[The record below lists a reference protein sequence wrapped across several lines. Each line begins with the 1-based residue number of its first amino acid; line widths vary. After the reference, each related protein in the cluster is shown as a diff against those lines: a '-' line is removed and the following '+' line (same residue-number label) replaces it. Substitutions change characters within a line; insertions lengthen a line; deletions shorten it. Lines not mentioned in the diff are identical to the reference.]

1 MKFKQKNLMWTI
13 IILSLVIVIGLALSI
28 YVHNTTTHI
37 SEALAEEVLEQEHDV
52 ASLIHEY
59 TQVMLALERAR
70 YQPEKGQNRELEI
83 ALDNAKLQL
92 QLMRSNY
99 SFERLDGAAKAHAFV
114 KPVLEDVEQWLGQGL
129 PGADVDKVVLLAMAI
144 KRLDDRYLALRLI
157 AAETAD
163 VATSL
168 VNEQTEYLDRFRKSL
183 IGLLFVYG
191 MIALAIAVLLI
202 RQRDL
207 LARLAS
213 EQVAH
218 ARRFKDFA
226 EIGADWIW
234 ETDASFQLLKVF
246 DLPGAVS
253 SSLHDSMSS
262 ETSDAENG
270 QAINFQPIN
279 SLVAAPH
286 WPLDVMR
293 THQSFYRIEVE
304 LSSGRADTQV
314 ISLNGKPLVDSNG
327 EFTGYRGVGRDIT
340 ARKDIEKEL
349 QRANQSLIQAETRG
363 REQAERAL
371 QESEKFLRT
380 TLDALTSE
388 IAILDDSAHIIA
400 ANASWKQLVG
410 SNVTG
415 KMDGGVGH
423 SKLNL
428 YSIIPAVEATQL
440 QVIAADIKD
449 VLEGRRDRLRHEYPC
464 QRTEGQLWIVVRLTT
479 FTVGSDR
486 FAVIVRQ
493 DVTARRLLEERDSQL
508 RTELAHTSRLNT
520 VGEMATG
527 LAHELN
533 QPLTAI
539 SHNCDA
545 LLLSLAEHDGVDGE
559 LVDMAKDIYNQA
571 QHAGGIIRSLRRLM
585 RKDTIYTKSVVLNQ
599 LVEETVRLTHP
610 EAREKNVN
618 VILNLSDGMPNPSM
632 DPVQIQQV
640 LVNLERNSFEAMSS
654 SACETRA
661 LRISTTLENQNR
673 ILVSVQDTGPGFAPE
688 IRKRLFE
695 PFQTTKENGMGLG
708 LSICRSIVES
718 HGGSLWLE
726 QDEVAKTILRFTLP
740 ITRDDG
746 NDAF

>member
-1 MKFKQKNLMWTI
+1 MKSERQNLMWTI
-13 IILSLVIVIGLALSI
+13 TILSLVIVFGVALSI
-28 YVHNTTTHI
+28 YVNNTTTHI
-37 SEALAEEVLEQEHDV
+37 REALAEEVLEQEHDV

-70 YQPEKGQNRELEI
+70 FQPLENQSA
-83 ALDNAKLQL
+83 ALEQALNKANLQL
-92 QLMRSNY
+92 LLMRSNY

-114 KPVLEDVEQWLGQGL
+114 KPVLEDVEQWLTQGL
-129 PGADVDKVVLLAMAI
+129 PGANVDKLVILAMAI

-168 VNEQTEYLDRFRKSL
+168 VVEQTNYLDRFRKSL
-183 IGLLFVYG
+183 ITLLFVYG
-191 MIALAIAVLLI
+191 MIALGITVLLI

-207 LARLAS
+207 LARLAN
-213 EQVAH
+213 EQVHH

-234 ETDASFQLLKVF
+234 ETDANFKLLKVF
-246 DLPGAVS
+246 DLPETDS
-253 SSLHDSMSS
+253 STLHGSRKIGGVEAGD
-262 ETSDAENG
+262 G
-270 QAINFQPIN
+270 QEIILQPID

-286 WPLDVMR
+286 WPLDAM
-293 THQSFYRIEVE
+293 HAQQSFFRTEVE
-304 LSSGRADTQV
+304 LNSGHPDAQV
-314 ISLNGKPLVDSNG
+314 ISLNGKPLIDANG
-327 EFTGYRGVGRDIT
+327 NFSGYRGVGRDIT
-340 ARKDIEKEL
+340 ARKEIEKEL
-349 QRANQSLIQAETRG
+349 QKANQSLIKAETRG
-363 REQAERAL
+363 RQQAERAL

-388 IAILDDSAHIIA
+388 IAILDDTARIIA
-400 ANASWKQLVG
+400 ANSSWKSLVG
-410 SNVTG
+410 PSLTG
-415 KMDGGVGH
+415 VMDGGVGH
-423 SKLNL
+423 PELDL
-428 YSIIPAVEATQL
+428 YAIIPAVEATQL
-440 QVIAADIKD
+440 QAITTHIGD
-449 VLEGRRDRLRHEYPC
+449 VLEGRRDLLRYEYPC
-464 QRTEGQLWIVVRLTT
+464 QYAQKQLWIVVRFTT
-479 FTVGSDR
+479 FTVGNDR
-486 FAVIVRQ
+486 FSVLVRQ
-493 DVTARRLLEERDSQL
+493 DVTERRLLEERDSQL

-545 LLLSLAEHDGVDGE
+545 LLLSLSQHSGLDDE
-559 LVDMAKDIYNQA
+559 LVDMATDIYNQA

-585 RKDTIYTKSVVLNQ
+585 RKDTVYKKSVELNQ

-618 VILNLSDGMPNPSM
+618 VILNLANGLPNLSM

-640 LVNLERNSFEAMSS
+640 LVNLQRNGFEAMSS
-654 SACETRA
+654 SASETRD
-661 LRISTTLENQNR
+661 LRISTSLDSHNG

-688 IRKRLFE
+688 IRQRLFE
-695 PFQTTKENGMGLG
+695 PFQTTTKNGMGLG

-718 HGGSLWLE
+718 HGGRLWLE
-726 QDEVAKTILRFTLP
+726 QDEGAKTVLHFTLP

>member
-1 MKFKQKNLMWTI
+1 MKFERQNLMWTI
-13 IILSLVIVIGLALSI
+13 TILSLVVVIGVALSI

-37 SEALAEEVLEQEHDV
+37 REALAEEVLEQEHDV

-59 TQVMLALERAR
+59 AQVMVALERAR
-70 YQPEKGQNRELEI
+70 FQPQEDQSA
-83 ALDNAKLQL
+83 ALDRTLNNAKLQL
-92 QLMRSNY
+92 LLMRSNY
-99 SFERLDGAAKAHAFV
+99 SFQRLDGAAKAHAFV
-114 KPVLEDVEQWLGQGL
+114 KPILEDVEQWLAHGI
-129 PGADVDKVVLLAMAI
+129 PGATVNKVVILAMAI
-144 KRLDDRYLALRLI
+144 KRLDDRYPALRLI

-168 VNEQTEYLDRFRKSL
+168 VIEQTDYLDRFRKSL
-183 IGLLFVYG
+183 IALLFVYG
-191 MIALAIAVLLI
+191 MIALGITLLLI

-207 LARLAS
+207 LARLGS
-213 EQVAH
+213 EQVRH

-234 ETDASFQLLKVF
+234 ETDASFKLLKVF
-246 DLPGAVS
+246 DLPGSGSSPLHNSQGSVS
-253 SSLHDSMSS
+253 SNID
-262 ETSDAENG
+262 DG

-286 WPLDVMR
+286 WPLKVMH

-304 LSSGRADTQV
+304 LNTGRSDAQV
-314 ISLNGKPLVDSNG
+314 ISLNGKPLVDSDG
-327 EFTGYRGVGRDIT
+327 QFSGYRGVGRDIT
-340 ARKDIEKEL
+340 ARKGIEKEL
-349 QRANQSLIQAETRG
+349 QRANQSLIEAETGG
-363 REQAERAL
+363 RQQAERAL

-380 TLDALTSE
+380 TLDALTAE
-388 IAILDDSAHIIA
+388 IAILDDTAHVIA
-400 ANASWKQLVG
+400 ANLSWKQLVCSG
-410 SNVTG
+410 GAGVV
-415 KMDGGVGH
+415 DGGVGQRE
-423 SKLNL
+423 LDL
-428 YSIIPAVEATQL
+428 YSIIPTVEATQL
-440 QVIAADIKD
+440 QIIAADISA
-449 VLEGRRDRLRHEYPC
+449 VLDGRRDLLRYEYPC
-464 QRTEGQLWIVVRLTT
+464 QYEENQLWIVVRLTT
-479 FTVGSDR
+479 FTVGSER
-486 FAVIVRQ
+486 FAVLVRQ
-493 DVTARRLLEERDSQL
+493 DVTERRLLEERDSQL

-545 LLLSLAEHDGVDGE
+545 LLLSLAEQDGLDDE
-559 LVDMAKDIYNQA
+559 LIDMARDIYNQA

-585 RKDTIYTKSVVLNQ
+585 RKDTVHKKSVLFNQ

-618 VILNLSDGMPNPSM
+618 VMLNLADELPNPTI

-640 LVNLERNSFEAMSS
+640 LVNLERNGFEAMNS
-654 SACETRA
+654 SAIETRD
-661 LRISTTLENQNR
+661 LRISTSLDNSNC
-673 ILVSVQDTGPGFAPE
+673 ILVSVQDSGPGFAPE

-695 PFQTTKENGMGLG
+695 PFQTTTKNGMGLG

-718 HGGSLWLE
+718 HGGRLWLE
-726 QDEVAKTILRFTLP
+726 QDEVAKTILHFTLP

-746 NDAF
+746 NDSY

>member
-1 MKFKQKNLMWTI
+1 MSTM
-13 IILSLVIVIGLALSI
+13 IVIGVALSV

-70 YQPEKGQNRELEI
+70 FQPEKDQSRELER
-83 ALDNAKLQL
+83 ALENAKLQL
-92 QLMRSNY
+92 LLMRSTY

-114 KPVLEDVEQWLGQGL
+114 KPVLEDVEQWLAQGL
-129 PGADVDKVVLLAMAI
+129 PGADIDKVVLFAMAI
-144 KRLDDRYLALRLI
+144 KRLDDRYQALRLI

-168 VNEQTEYLDRFRKSL
+168 VIEQTDYLDRFRKSL

-234 ETDASFQLLKVF
+234 ETDANFQLLKVF
-246 DLPGAVS
+246 DLPRSVS
-253 SSLHDSMSS
+253 SSFHNPMSS
-262 ETSDAENG
+262 ESNDADNG
-270 QAINFQPIN
+270 QAINFQAIN

-286 WPLDVMR
+286 WPLDVMH
-293 THQSFYRIEVE
+293 THQGFYRIEVE
-304 LSSGRADTQV
+304 LSSGESDAQV
-314 ISLNGKPLVDSNG
+314 ISLNGKPLLDSNG
-327 EFTGYRGVGRDIT
+327 QFSGYRGVGRDIT
-340 ARKDIEKEL
+340 ARKGIEKEL
-349 QRANQSLIQAETRG
+349 QSANQSLIQAETRG

-380 TLDALTSE
+380 TLDALTAE

-400 ANASWKQLVG
+400 ANVSWKQLVG
-410 SNVTG
+410 PDVTG

-423 SKLNL
+423 SELDL
-428 YSIIPAVEATQL
+428 YSIIPTVEATQL
-440 QVIAADIKD
+440 QTITDDIKD
-449 VLEGRRDRLRHEYPC
+449 VLEGRRDLLRHEYPC
-464 QRTEGQLWIVVRLTT
+464 QHARGHLWIVVRLTT

-486 FAVIVRQ
+486 FAVLVRQ
-493 DVTARRLLEERDSQL
+493 DVTDRRLLEERDSQL

-545 LLLSLAEHDGVDGE
+545 LLLSLAEPDGVDSE
-559 LVDMAKDIYNQA
+559 LIDMAKDIYKQA

-585 RKDTIYTKSVVLNQ
+585 RKDTVYTKSVELNQ

-618 VILNLSDGMPNPSM
+618 VILNLSDGLPNPSM

-640 LVNLERNSFEAMSS
+640 LVNLQRNSFEAMSS
-654 SACETRA
+654 SASETRD
-661 LRISTTLENQNR
+661 LRIITTLDNHNR
-673 ILVSVQDTGPGFAPE
+673 ILVSVQDTGPGFTPE

-695 PFQTTKENGMGLG
+695 PFQTTTKNGMGLG

-718 HGGSLWLE
+718 HGGRLWLE
-726 QDEVAKTILRFTLP
+726 QEEEVTTMLHFTLP